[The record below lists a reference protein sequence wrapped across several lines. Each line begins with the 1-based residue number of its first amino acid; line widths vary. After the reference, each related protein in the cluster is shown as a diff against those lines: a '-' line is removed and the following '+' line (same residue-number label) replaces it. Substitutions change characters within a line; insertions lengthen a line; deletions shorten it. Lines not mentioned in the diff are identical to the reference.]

1 MEDQAQ
7 TNIDELDKQK
17 YASSMEQFEL
27 RLTPQTYVQA
37 IIQMNPGASMKAPR
51 AVTLEGIYYE

>member
-1 MEDQAQ
+1 MEEQIQ
-7 TNIDELDKQK
+7 TEIDDLEQK

-37 IIQMNPGASMKAPR
+37 IMGLNPGACIRAPR
-51 AVTLEGIYYE
+51 TVTLESIYYE